1 MINPTI
7 LIVDD
12 DEEDRLILRECFEAE
27 GQDAVAYFSDS
38 LSLLSYLYQH
48 SDQNSLPK
56 LIITDMNMPGMTGI
70 DLLKTLKKL
79 PEFKFIDVV
88 VLSTSDKDEHKLECI
103 NGGAKAFFTKPD
115 NYSQL
120 NSLAHTFSQM
130 AMAKT
135 G

>member
-38 LSLLSYLYQH
+38 LSLLSYLYQ
-48 SDQNSLPK
+48 NSEKNRLPK

-88 VLSTSDKDEHKLECI
+88 VLSTSDKDEHKRECI

-120 NSLAHTFSQM
+120 NSLAHTFSEM

>member
-27 GQDAVAYFSDS
+27 GHDSVAYFSDS

-48 SDQNSLPK
+48 SDKNSLPK
-56 LIITDMNMPGMTGI
+56 LIISDLNMPGMTGI

-88 VLSTSDKDEHKLECI
+88 ILSTSDKAEHRNECLEI
-103 NGGAKAFFTKPD
+103 GARAFFTKPD
-115 NYSQL
+115 SYSQL
-120 NSLAHTFSQM
+120 HLLTNKFSEM
-130 AMAKT
+130 AMSKA